1 MRKAQKRTLKSRKMD
16 TTPHNL
22 VPEGTKTTAASRTR
36 PPRIQARRGDA
47 LGRRRR
53 GREVSKRILELHP
66 KLLIGTPSWPDLA
79 IDKIGLPS
87 EKAFK
92 AMVLSYATPRR
103 RRPART
109 PQEHILI
116 AAETYATREE
126 EKRAGVANGIATP
139 QKSVI
144 SAVSDAHESDTAAD
158 RLPLKVRQYVLGPL
172 SLQAGGGIPMLAD
185 LSHTHMEFVATREVP
200 RELAL
205 THNPDKLFIIRV
217 ITRAMEPY
225 YNKGQYLLVEATE
238 SIDLPD
244 VHVIF
249 EPDSSQFMLVY
260 AKPLRDG
267 SGTVEIHGN
276 IKMEQ
281 LGIDKP
287 TVEHASN
294 LIVRGRVHDAMPAEV
309 AELWMV
315 NGTVNTSVVAC

>member
-1 MRKAQKRTLKSRKMD
+1 MD
-16 TTPHNL
+16 TTPQNF
-22 VPEGTKTTAASRTR
+22 VQDGTNTTTESHKIRKRA
-36 PPRIQARRGDA
+36 PRVQRGTVLARRK
-47 LGRRRR
+47 R
-53 GREVSKRILELHP
+53 GREVSKRLLKLHP
-66 KLLIGTPSWPDLA
+66 LLLVGTPTWARLA
-79 IDKIGLPS
+79 KEMGLPHWRAVS
-87 EKAFK
+87 G
-92 AMVLSYATPRR
+92 MVISYDASLK
-103 RRPART
+103 RRPLPEWAAKT
-109 PQEHILI
+109 PQEHILV
-116 AAETYATREE
+116 AAETYADREE

-144 SAVSDAHESDTAAD
+144 SAVSDAHESDTVATH
-158 RLPLKVRQYVLGPL
+158 LPVKVRQYVLGPL

-287 TVEHASN
+287 TIEHASN

-309 AELWMV
+309 AALWVV
-315 NGTVNTSVVAC
+315 NGTVNTSEVAC